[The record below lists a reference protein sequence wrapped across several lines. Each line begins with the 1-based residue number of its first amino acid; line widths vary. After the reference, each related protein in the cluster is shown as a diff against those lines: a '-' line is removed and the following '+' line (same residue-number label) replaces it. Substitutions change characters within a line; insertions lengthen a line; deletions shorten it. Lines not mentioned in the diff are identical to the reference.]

1 VIATVWINPNA
12 RNKLGQVFAIVAS
25 IYKTL
30 NTFAAATFERAHKRF
45 STSESERPATSSAVI
60 FIEFITS
67 AP

>member
-45 STSESERPATSSAVI
+45 STSERPATSSAVI